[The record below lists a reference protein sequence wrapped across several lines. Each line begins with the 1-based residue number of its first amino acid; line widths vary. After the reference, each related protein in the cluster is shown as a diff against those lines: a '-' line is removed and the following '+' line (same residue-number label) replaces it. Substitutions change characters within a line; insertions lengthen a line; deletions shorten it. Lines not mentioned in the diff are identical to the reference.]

1 VHGQAIQMAH
11 NAGMPITFHA
21 GESGGAQN
29 VLNAMEVYKATR
41 IGHGYNVLQDPR
53 IYAQA
58 RKKAHFEVC
67 PTSSMETGT
76 FFDSDWTTHP
86 MVQFVKDARSD
97 GNYPSVNTDDPS
109 VFECSIMDE
118 YKRVLEMGLT
128 IEDIKNCNLCSVEHA
143 FCDDKL
149 KGIMRKKIERYY
161 AG

>member
-1 VHGQAIQMAH
+1 MHGQAIQMAH